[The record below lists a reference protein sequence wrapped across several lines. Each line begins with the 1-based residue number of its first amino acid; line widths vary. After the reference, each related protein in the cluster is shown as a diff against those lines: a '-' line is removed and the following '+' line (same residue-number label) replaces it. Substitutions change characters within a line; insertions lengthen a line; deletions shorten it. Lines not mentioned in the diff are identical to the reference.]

1 MKETVIIGCGGHAKV
16 VLSIIDLLDDVEVVG
31 FYDDNKKGEF
41 CNYPIL
47 GSIKDLNLGHD
58 GYIIGIGND
67 KVRQEIY
74 EIYPNI
80 NWISAIHPKSII
92 DSNVK
97 IGKGTVICAGVII
110 QTEVKIGVHC
120 IINTGCSIDHE
131 SKIGNFCNICP
142 GAVICGRVKI
152 GDLTFIGAN
161 ATIIQC
167 LSIGQKC
174 LVGASSLVI
183 KNITEPGVYI
193 GTPLKKIK

>member
-1 MKETVIIGCGGHAKV
+1 MKKIVIIGCGGHAKV
-16 VLSIIDLLDDVEVVG
+16 VVSIINLLDDVEVVG

-47 GSIKDLNLGHD
+47 GTIRELQLDHQ
-58 GYIIGIGND
+58 GYIIGIGNN

-74 EIYPNI
+74 EKYPNI
-80 NWISAIHPKSII
+80 NWISAIHPESII

-131 SKIGNFCNICP
+131 SKIGNFCSICP
-142 GAVICGRVKI
+142 GVVICGRVKI

-161 ATIIQC
+161 STIIQC
-167 LSIGQKC
+167 LSIGKEC
-174 LVGASSLVI
+174 LVGAGSVVI
-183 KNITEPGVYI
+183 KDVNENNKIIGNPGKTI
-193 GTPLKKIK
+193 